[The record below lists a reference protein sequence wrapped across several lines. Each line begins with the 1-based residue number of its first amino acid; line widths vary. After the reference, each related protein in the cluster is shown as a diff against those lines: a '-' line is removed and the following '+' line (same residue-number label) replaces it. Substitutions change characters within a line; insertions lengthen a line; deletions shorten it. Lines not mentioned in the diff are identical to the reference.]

1 MNYEQ
6 LNKNISPLDGNSKLI
21 SIDDDMSSF
30 NKNDIENIINQLGTD
45 IYIFNVKDITDSLVD
60 AKDLFSNKPNVVLQL
75 KITEEGQLN
84 KLDLFKSFDC
94 DKYLLFELDKNFVIY
109 ANDKRLHGIKFITIK
124 TTKFD
129 YAKRLIYCCNVNN
142 VNFSLFNSG
151 ENQQTINYQMPE
163 ILNNHYKIFE

>member
-1 MNYEQ
+1 M
-6 LNKNISPLDGNSKLI
+6 
-21 SIDDDMSSF
+21 
-30 NKNDIENIINQLGTD
+30 
-45 IYIFNVKDITDSLVD
+45 VD

-109 ANDKRLHGIKFITIK
+109 ANDKRLHGIKFVTIK

-129 YAKRLIYCCNVNN
+129 YAKRLIYCCNANN

-163 ILNNHYKIFE
+163 ILNNHYKIFK